1 LLHYAVLAEAP
12 GQTREV
18 AAIME
23 WQDKLLQGGG
33 SSVYYVNRK
42 QIETILEQIPDLNN
56 GLRHAASS
64 WDGSTILG
72 LVQERCLHL
81 AVEVVTDVGSCLI
94 DGFIMRDA
102 GSYEDIISIIHE
114 EKVLGDSGIYPD
126 LTSLVAL
133 RKPLVQDY
141 YVWERK
147 ALHPLTLV
155 LPGVLEQFASEVRGY
170 LDREL
175 GIEVT
180 V

>member
-1 LLHYAVLAEAP
+1 
-12 GQTREV
+12 
-18 AAIME
+18 
-23 WQDKLLQGGG
+23 
-33 SSVYYVNRK
+33 VYYVNRK
-42 QIETILEQIPDLNN
+42 QIELILEQIPELNT
-56 GLRHAASS
+56 GLRHAAAS

-72 LVQERCLHL
+72 LIQERCLHL

-114 EKVLGDSGIYPD
+114 EQVLGDSGIYGA

-141 YVWERK
+141 YVWDRGT
-147 ALHPLTLV
+147 LHPLTLE
-155 LPGVLEQFASEVRGY
+155 LPGVLDLFASEVRSY

-175 GIEVT
+175 GTGIT
-180 V
+180 S